1 MTLYLVCDISGSMAE
16 LGKYLVVRG
25 VVRAIEQYLRLGHGS
40 AELKLVAWG
49 REARVLDWTPDQE
62 FPGDMCSPRSSAN
75 AEAVAALLE
84 SDPADRILLMSDGF
98 WSQAVAKVLRRW
110 KQSLPPNSVRLIK
123 IGADANPHIEGADVL
138 AAEDLFAALDGWL
151 EGGVA

>member
-1 MTLYLVCDISGSMAE
+1 MILHLVCDTSGSMVE
-16 LGKYLVVRG
+16 SGKHLAARG

-49 REARVLDWTPDQE
+49 NEARVLDWTPDQE
-62 FPGDMCSPRSSAN
+62 FPDEMCAPHSSAD
-75 AEAVAALLE
+75 AEALAALLGSE
-84 SDPADRILLMSDGF
+84 PAGRILVISDGF
-98 WSQAVAKVLRRW
+98 WSQAVAKVMKRW
-110 KQSLPPNSVRLIK
+110 KLSLPPNALRLIK
-123 IGADANPHIEGADVL
+123 IGADANPHIEGADVF